1 MISDKLLNKFDRIE
15 DLPVSEE
22 MLGAYLEGNLDL
34 LESSQIE
41 FQISTDPYLSGLV
54 DDVKLENVLNQDFLE
69 DSEMGL
75 QPLFMVEG
83 VELPVFADDNNLYSG
98 LADDYTDVSLIDDS
112 VSTESSITGFSVND
126 SGYND
131 VPDNVCDNYSDL
143 DMSLGEENIDL
154 PN

>member
-1 MISDKLLNKFDRIE
+1 
-15 DLPVSEE
+15 
-22 MLGAYLEGNLDL
+22 
-34 LESSQIE
+34 
-41 FQISTDPYLSGLV
+41 
-54 DDVKLENVLNQDFLE
+54 
-69 DSEMGL
+69 MGL

>member
-54 DDVKLENVLNQDFLE
+54 DDVKLENVLFRRL
-69 DSEMGL
+69 
-75 QPLFMVEG
+75 
-83 VELPVFADDNNLYSG
+83 
-98 LADDYTDVSLIDDS
+98 
-112 VSTESSITGFSVND
+112 
-126 SGYND
+126 
-131 VPDNVCDNYSDL
+131 
-143 DMSLGEENIDL
+143 
-154 PN
+154 

>member
-1 MISDKLLNKFDRIE
+1 MISDELLNKFGRIE
-15 DLPVSEE
+15 GLPVSEE

-41 FQISTDPYLSGLV
+41 FQISIDPYLSGLV
-54 DDVKLENVLNQDFLE
+54 DDVKLENVLNQDFLV
-69 DSEMGL
+69 DSELGL

-98 LADDYTDVSLIDDS
+98 LADDYTDISLIDDS
-112 VSTESSITGFSVND
+112 VSTQSSITGFSVND

-131 VPDNVCDNYSDL
+131 VPDNVFDNYSEL
-143 DMSLGEENIDL
+143 NMPLGEENIDL

>member
-1 MISDKLLNKFDRIE
+1 MISDELLNKFDRIE

-83 VELPVFADDNNLYSG
+83 MELPVFADDNNLYSG